1 MNRRYRDYP
10 QRRRRNT
17 ERRPRSIMK
26 RPSVQIAVLL
36 IVGLVIYLLL
46 QTGGR

>member
-1 MNRRYRDYP
+1 MSKRYRDYR

-17 ERRPRSIMK
+17 ERQPRSIMK
-26 RPSVQIAVLL
+26 RPSVQISVLL

-46 QTGGR
+46 QSGGR